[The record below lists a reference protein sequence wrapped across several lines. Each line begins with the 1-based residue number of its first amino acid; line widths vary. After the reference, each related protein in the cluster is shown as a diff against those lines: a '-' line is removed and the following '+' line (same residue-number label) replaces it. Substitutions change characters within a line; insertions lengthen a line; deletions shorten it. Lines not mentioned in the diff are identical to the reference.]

1 MSGIE
6 KMGQRRCQKIR
17 GNSGV
22 SPGELPRGGARGMVC
37 VCLADARLLSSNV
50 VPWFPQLEKEDNH
63 SFVELV

>member
-1 MSGIE
+1 
-6 KMGQRRCQKIR
+6 
-17 GNSGV
+17 
-22 SPGELPRGGARGMVC
+22 MVC